1 MYLTH
6 PWFKSY
12 LDSLQVWMLPV
23 MDTRGAAS
31 TGVEM
36 NRAAVSQ
43 VSVPIVELSRANQAE
58 ILSHLLS
65 LDASDRYLRFGYMA
79 SDEQITRYVEGLDFE
94 RDDVYGIFDRG
105 LKLVAVAHLAFA
117 EGEGHGACAEFGVSV
132 LKEAR
137 GRGYGGWLFER
148 AAQHARNQGVSMLF
162 IHALSE
168 NTPMLRIARS
178 AGASVERDGSEA
190 EAYLKLP
197 PPSLDS
203 RMAEIVENRMAEM
216 DYNLKVQAKR
226 FWDTL
231 ASLQQIRQTGSA
243 ASQQPELDAAV

>member
-1 MYLTH
+1 MLLTNV
-6 PWFKSY
+6 WLTTY
-12 LDSLQVWMLPV
+12 MESLQSWMLPALGAGV
-23 MDTRGAAS
+23 PLSDAAIQTREN
-31 TGVEM
+31 VP
-36 NRAAVSQ
+36 Q
-43 VSVPIVELSRANQAE
+43 VSVPMVELSADNRSD
-58 ILSHLLS
+58 ILQHLLC
-65 LDASDRYLRFGYMA
+65 LDANDRYLRFGYMA
-79 SDEQITRYVEGLDFE
+79 NDEQITRYVDGLDFD

-117 EGEGHGACAEFGVSV
+117 EGKDHASCAEFGVSV
-132 LKEAR
+132 LREAR

-162 IHALSE
+162 IHALTE

-178 AGASVERDGSEA
+178 AGATVERDGTES

-197 PPSLDS
+197 PPNLDS

-216 DYNLKVQAKR
+216 DYSLKVQAKQ

-231 ASLQQIRQTGSA
+231 AALQQIRSA
-243 ASQQPELDAAV
+243 SVATNQPAA